1 MPKGKSK
8 EGVGW
13 GGWKVREAE
22 AGPSPKGTAAIA
34 SSGGQIGFIQTDTA
48 SQDGQFWLWCGGQNG
63 LGTACIRALPCFL
76 SDLFS
81 CSCTAT
87 SSPLLSLYPPSS
99 ILSPA
104 VSPASPSCSPSLT
117 RVLCKTALCP
127 SRPST
132 SSIPEPS
139 VRLWEGAPTPPCR
152 APLRC
157 SPPAAQPPPTP
168 ALRSLHFG
176 LLVSVSKVTP
186 TASRSSPE
194 LPAGFPDAVHQLG
207 FVPHCLSQFSRT
219 FLHPATASALGE
231 HCLHLAKGKA
241 GLCSTFSPEK
251 FPRNSGLSI
260 QDHSRASWLS
270 WRPSG
275 RPRAAPPRRGGFPRG
290 LPSESSSSWW
300 ESGQQESKRA
310 HTAFLSLLLAVVAP
324 VGAGAGSAP
333 DRSPAVPV
341 PSPQ

>member
-1 MPKGKSK
+1 MGWMESKRSRSRPK
-8 EGVGW
+8 
-13 GGWKVREAE
+13 
-22 AGPSPKGTAAIA
+22 
-34 SSGGQIGFIQTDTA
+34 
-48 SQDGQFWLWCGGQNG
+48 SQGNCSH
-63 LGTACIRALPCFL
+63 CFL
-76 SDLFS
+76 WRTDRIYPDGHRFTRRTILAVVWWPERPGYSFYPCSSLFPIQS
-81 CSCTAT
+81 F
-87 SSPLLSLYPPSS
+87 LLL
-99 ILSPA
+99 LHRHLL
-104 VSPASPSCSPSLT
+104 PASLPLSSQLDSLSRCLTCLTLLLPSLT

-132 SSIPEPS
+132 GSIPGPS
-139 VRLWEGAPTPPCR
+139 VQLWEGAPTPPCR

-157 SPPAAQPPPTP
+157 SPPGAQPPPAP
-168 ALRSLHFG
+168 ALCSLRFG

-194 LPAGFPDAVHQLG
+194 LPAGFPNAVHQLG
-207 FVPHCLSQFSRT
+207 SVPHCLSQFSRT

-231 HCLHLAKGKA
+231 HRLHLAKGKA
-241 GLCSTFSPEK
+241 GLRSTFSPEK

-260 QDHSRASWLS
+260 QDHSKASWLS

-275 RPRAAPPRRGGFPRG
+275 RPRAAPSRRGGFPRG
-290 LPSESSSSWW
+290 LPSESCSSWW

-310 HTAFLSLLLAVVAP
+310 HTAFLSLLLAAVAA